1 MSNWRK
7 SSFSS
12 GSSGN
17 CVEAASMT
25 GAVQVR
31 DTTDRDG
38 VILAVSGDAW
48 AQFTASIRN

>member
-17 CVEAASMT
+17 CVEVGQVAKVVA
-25 GAVQVR
+25 VR
-31 DTTDRDG
+31 DTKDRDG
-38 VILAVSGDAW
+38 AALDMPAEVW
-48 AQFTASIRN
+48 ARFTASLR